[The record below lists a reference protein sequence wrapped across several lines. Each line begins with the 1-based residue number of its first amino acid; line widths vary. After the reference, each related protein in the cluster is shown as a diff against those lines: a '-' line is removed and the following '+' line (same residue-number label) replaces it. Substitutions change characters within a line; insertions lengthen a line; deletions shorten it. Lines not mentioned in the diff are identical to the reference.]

1 MAKENLENRKL
12 AVERYLDQIKILSAL
27 ATALLL
33 APAAIQVISD
43 RTKATVASA
52 TELQC
57 TRLLSL
63 SANVAFLL
71 VILVSYLIY
80 SSLVGEINRGTYD
93 VYRKATRLFSI
104 AQIVILGIGLI
115 LLTVVFY
122 RIF

>member
-1 MAKENLENRKL
+1 MSKDDIENRKL

-33 APAAIQVISD
+33 APAAIQVVSQ
-43 RTKATVASA
+43 RTKEATVSSI
-52 TELQC
+52 ELQC

-71 VILVSYLIY
+71 VIVVSYLIY
-80 SSLVGEINRGTYD
+80 SSLVGEINRGTYNI
-93 VYRKATRLFSI
+93 YRPATRVFSI
-104 AQIVILGIGLI
+104 AQLVILGIGLV
-115 LLTVVFY
+115 LLTIVFY